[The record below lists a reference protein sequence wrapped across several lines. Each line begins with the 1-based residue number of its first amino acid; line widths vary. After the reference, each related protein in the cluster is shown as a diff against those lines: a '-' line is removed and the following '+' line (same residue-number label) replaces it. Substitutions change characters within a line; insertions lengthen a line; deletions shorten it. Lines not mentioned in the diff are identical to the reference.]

1 MANEVFDGADVIGQL
16 LGKRERLP
24 DQTRDP
30 LSQCAVKPLDV
41 VGDAHLLVDDSMLL
55 FWNHTLIR
63 LPAICIEPRM
73 LPVELGY
80 GFPQRF
86 GTYPTAV

>member
-30 LSQCAVKPLDV
+30 LSQCAVESLDMI
-41 VGDAHLLVDDSMLL
+41 GYAALLFDNLMLI

-63 LPAICIEPRM
+63 TPAICIESRIVPIA
-73 LPVELGY
+73 LWY
-80 GFPQRF
+80 
-86 GTYPTAV
+86 